1 MRNRENFLIF
11 GYVFLQLG
19 QGLPNL
25 LRLTLVVF
33 SISCEEVVDLLLR
46 KIFHQI
52 FPVLTLWEELHFA
65 VTPESCH
72 VIDKPI
78 GMDLAIFSSASH
90 VS

>member
-1 MRNRENFLIF
+1 MKLVLSCF
-11 GYVFLQLG
+11 FLQLC
-19 QGLPNL
+19 QGLPDL

-46 KIFHQI
+46 KIFCQI
-52 FPVLTLWEELHFA
+52 FAVLTLWEELHFA
-65 VTPESCH
+65 VMPESYH